1 MSRAAAVPKPPRVV
15 HARVDATPALGARD
29 VALVVATSLLAALP
43 SLFWRFGRDQGIYAY
58 TAWAWLHGDAPYR
71 DVYVFKPPGTVFVH
85 ALAQALFGADM
96 TAIRLLDMGVQ
107 AATAALLA
115 GLVAT
120 WARDRSVGLWAGLL
134 YGPAYYCYGF
144 WHTAQTDGWFNPL
157 AAAALLL
164 VSRARGRLVA
174 ASVLAGLAVGVAV
187 VLKYT
192 ALALG
197 LPLVLAILRS
207 PRGPEP
213 APPRRVAAAAACAAI
228 PAPLLLTFGWMA
240 AAGLFQ
246 GYLESQRLVLGY
258 AANTMPDPLAFD
270 WVRWVTQPEYR
281 LGFPML
287 GLGLL
292 AGLALTARGRRPRG
306 LLVWGAWLLAA
317 AASLVSQGRFFEYH
331 SLPLVPLF
339 AWAGAWLA
347 APLARW
353 LDGWRRGLSA
363 VLVLVLM
370 LVHTTPS
377 SWLRIGERIAGHAVA
392 LAGGPP
398 VEVAPSRYE
407 RVAAVIRAHTD
418 PHETVYVWTY
428 DPVVMFLAERRQVSR
443 FLYNYPMVVAWQD
456 GRARRE
462 LLEALEEAPPA
473 MFVVGSRDAAK
484 HVTGN
489 PHDSKR
495 SFEAFTELRDW
506 VDAHYRPLTEQ
517 DGFQF
522 FVRRRQR
529 GHEGPSK
536 PRSGTPP

>member
-1 MSRAAAVPKPPRVV
+1 VLY
-15 HARVDATPALGARD
+15 D
-29 VALVVATSLLAALP
+29 LL
-43 SLFWRFGRDQGIYAY
+43 
-58 TAWAWLHGDAPYR
+58 
-71 DVYVFKPPGTVFVH
+71 
-85 ALAQALFGADM
+85 
-96 TAIRLLDMGVQ
+96 
-107 AATAALLA
+107 
-115 GLVAT
+115 
-120 WARDRSVGLWAGLL
+120 LWAGLCVVIAAM
-134 YGPAYYCYGF
+134 GADPFREPAQFAVATVPRWGL
-144 WHTAQTDGWFNPL
+144 AAVAVLVGRRRPL
-157 AAAALLL
+157 AALILLL
-164 VSRARGRLVA
+164 PLGPWRFSEGFATVDMAWLLPRRGVKILPLLPTSPFIVWYAYLTGRRLARTTPALA
-174 ASVLAGLAVGVAV
+174 AFCLITLVGVAV